1 MTRLTWLLLSLPLLA
16 AVCGCSEVN
25 LHGGLNQIKLAIY
38 TPLCI
43 DVQDAST
50 ASGAQVQAYACGAGK
65 RSQEWD
71 IKPLSLDLFGQVTL
85 TNANSQM
92 CMTVLSGP
100 NSSDTAPGQ
109 LIVQEPCAADGSQQ
123 NQLWTI
129 SAAPGGESGF
139 RLISVASSQ
148 CLDLPYGAV
157 ASIFFMQQY
166 TCTAND
172 PAQGWEFDPVS
183 TGNTP

>member
-1 MTRLTWLLLSLPLLA
+1 MKRLTWLLLLLPLFA
-16 AVCGCSEVN
+16 ICGCSEIN

-43 DVQDAST
+43 DVEEAST
-50 ASGAQVQAYACGAGK
+50 AAGARVQAYPCGDSK

-71 IKPLSLDLFGQVTL
+71 VKPLSLDLFGQVTIM
-85 TNANSQM
+85 NANSQM

-100 NSSDTAPGQ
+100 NNPDSAPGQ
-109 LIVQEPCAADGSQQ
+109 LIVQEPCADDASQQ

-129 SAAPGGESGF
+129 STAPGGEEGV
-139 RLISVASSQ
+139 RVISVASSQ

-172 PAQGWEFDPVS
+172 PAQGWTFSPVS
-183 TGNTP
+183 LGSAP